1 MKYVIVGGDE
11 LTTNN
16 TKQYQRRVR
25 QEPDHPVKN
34 VETQYGGFHTMMKVA
49 QVISSL
55 FCYPISR
62 FSRTGD
68 GSGSHSQ
75 GHFPHH
81 LHSSPSLPLSVS
93 HFSFFQRIVD
103 MYQGESKTEPST
115 YSGSCAFARNPAADV
130 KTVAKAFSKVMD
142 QLRYLF
148 EVSLTYCFYY
158 FILSIIEA
166 SPKNSR
172 FLSLSLSVS
181 SAGVPS

>member
-1 MKYVIVGGDE
+1 MVQG
-11 LTTNN
+11 LTRKATSP
-16 TKQYQRRVR
+16 T
-25 QEPDHPVKN
+25 
-34 VETQYGGFHTMMKVA
+34 
-49 QVISSL
+49 ISTL
-55 FCYPISR
+55 P
-62 FSRTGD
+62 
-68 GSGSHSQ
+68 
-75 GHFPHH
+75 
-81 LHSSPSLPLSVS
+81 PLSLS
-93 HFSFFQRIVD
+93 QSPIFRFFQRIVD

>member
-93 HFSFFQRIVD
+93 HFSFFSENCWHVPGRIENRAVHLQRELCVCPEPRSRRQNGGEGVL
-103 MYQGESKTEPST
+103 QGHGPTPLSFWSKFDLLFLLF
-115 YSGSCAFARNPAADV
+115 YSLNYRS
-130 KTVAKAFSKVMD
+130 
-142 QLRYLF
+142 
-148 EVSLTYCFYY
+148 
-158 FILSIIEA
+158 
-166 SPKNSR
+166 
-172 FLSLSLSVS
+172 
-181 SAGVPS
+181 